1 MNNEYFSSIFNTN
14 NTNNINNI
22 NNTNT
27 GDTDDT
33 GDTIPNMYN
42 DIVISDNLDTP
53 NYAMYKPLL
62 YNPKS
67 VYFWRRDI
75 LIPEGIRRAHD
86 NNDKINKIK
95 TLLQTTFD
103 EKQKQILQDELDL
116 HTWQSRI
123 LSLKKFENSNED
135 DDRDMRDMRDIITD
149 YFPNELGM
157 VRPWMEIHSH
167 IH

>member
-1 MNNEYFSSIFNTN
+1 
-14 NTNNINNI
+14 
-22 NNTNT
+22 
-27 GDTDDT
+27 
-33 GDTIPNMYN
+33 MYN

-67 VYFWRRDI
+67 MYFWRRDI

-95 TLLQTTFD
+95 TLLKTTFD
-103 EKQKQILQDELDL
+103 EKQKQILQDEIDL
-116 HTWQSRI
+116 HKWQSNI
-123 LSLKKFENSNED
+123 LSLKNIKNIENSSETD
-135 DDRDMRDMRDIITD
+135 TRDTRDMRDIVTD

-157 VRPWMEIHSH
+157 LRPWMEIHSH
-167 IH
+167 IHSIAPG